1 MENKLLTKGEYKV
14 LMILISKRNKDNI
27 INISI
32 TSLPQLLQSL
42 GYVNS
47 TIYLH
52 MRNLVKKGYIEW
64 SKSFYIKILKEY
76 EE

>member
-14 LMILISKRNKDNI
+14 LMILISKRNKDGV
-27 INISI
+27 INIAI
-32 TSLPQLLQSL
+32 TPLPKLLQSL

-52 MRNLVKKGYIEW
+52 MRNLVRKGYVEW
-64 SKSFYIKILKEY
+64 SKSFYVKILKEY